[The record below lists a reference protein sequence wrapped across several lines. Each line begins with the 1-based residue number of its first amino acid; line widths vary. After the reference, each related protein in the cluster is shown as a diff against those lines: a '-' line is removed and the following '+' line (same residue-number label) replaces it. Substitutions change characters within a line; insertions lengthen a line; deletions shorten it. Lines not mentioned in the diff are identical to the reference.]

1 MIIWSRWGFLVVIFF
16 GLSVGLGF
24 GLKGL
29 INPGLAT
36 SSPATSLFLGLGF
49 FLGAAALWAF
59 VKLVL
64 PRMDKARPS
73 VVYQPL
79 PEPVVNANGVR
90 MTHRPVAVVNQET
103 GEQIWTRPTST
114 FFFIPMRFW
123 PYPIAAIGVIN
134 LVIGLIG

>member
-1 MIIWSRWGFLVVIFF
+1 MIIWSRWGFLVFVFF
-16 GLSVGLGF
+16 GLSVGAGF
-24 GLKGL
+24 LL
-29 INPGLAT
+29 RAVIAPSVDS
-36 SSPATSLFLGLGF
+36 SSPATNSFLGAGF
-49 FLGAAALWAF
+49 VLGAAALWAF
-59 VKLVL
+59 VKYVL
-64 PRMDKARPS
+64 PRMDKSKPA

-79 PEPVVNANGVR
+79 AEPVVNGNGVK

-134 LVIGLIG
+134 LVIGLVG